1 MRAIII
7 TNAVESDGVYLC
19 SDCFVVKIIYEK
31 GEVRKQ
37 CSKK

>member
-19 SDCFVVKIIYEK
+19 SDCCVEQIIYVK
-31 GEVRKQ
+31 DEVRKQ